1 MRHFIAI
8 FTVVLLSIFPAYAQS
23 ESAKINKVWLER
35 NLTVNNR
42 QAMRVH
48 CDFTIY
54 NMPGETGF
62 MGIWIKAPNGEWLN
76 INSASKLSSGTKYF
90 KKEFTPKYNTSHYS
104 DCKKTIYLDDLNL
117 LNGKNKYKIVV
128 TIHNSKGTNIAQSD
142 YIDFSAT
149 GASNNNKLNK
159 KNNNHNRKHNSNV
172 KTWREELG
180 YGGFVI
186 VNEYPNGSQQRIRY
200 RQCPNCYGST
210 ECKMCLGQKSQ
221 CPFCHGYGYIVS
233 AGYGTHIPCYNCQ
246 TNTPGAC
253 AICGGTGKCKA
264 CENSGY
270 PGYVIA
276 ATTYLDAQGNVTSKD
291 KAEYNG
297 YDNNSKKNNKN
308 KGKLTCPDCGGTRL
322 YHGGNS
328 PEYAEPNRELVGYY
342 HPSGSKCPHCGTY
355 NQHWHSK
362 CPTCKH
368 YPGTKNPY
376 R

>member
-76 INSASKLSSGTKYF
+76 INSANKLSSGTKYF

-159 KNNNHNRKHNSNV
+159 KK
-172 KTWREELG
+172 
-180 YGGFVI
+180 
-186 VNEYPNGSQQRIRY
+186 
-200 RQCPNCYGST
+200 
-210 ECKMCLGQKSQ
+210 
-221 CPFCHGYGYIVS
+221 
-233 AGYGTHIPCYNCQ
+233 
-246 TNTPGAC
+246 
-253 AICGGTGKCKA
+253 
-264 CENSGY
+264 
-270 PGYVIA
+270 
-276 ATTYLDAQGNVTSKD
+276 
-291 KAEYNG
+291 
-297 YDNNSKKNNKN
+297 
-308 KGKLTCPDCGGTRL
+308 
-322 YHGGNS
+322 
-328 PEYAEPNRELVGYY
+328 
-342 HPSGSKCPHCGTY
+342 
-355 NQHWHSK
+355 
-362 CPTCKH
+362 
-368 YPGTKNPY
+368 
-376 R
+376 